1 MLTFKKTKKP
11 DPNAHPSRKR
21 SHPPPPP
28 PPESTQDDDA
38 DERMMRHD
46 GMHRPQQGYESTAH
60 AMAGIPP
67 SDGGAG
73 YDQQGESEERTAYR
87 NPLRSSGPSN
97 GVQPHA
103 SSSSL
108 PLSYDPGKYAN
119 LRVSPDV
126 QELFGYIQRYSPKDA
141 EIPAPLK
148 PFVPDY
154 VPAVGDVDEFIK
166 VPRPDG
172 LDDGLGIRVL
182 DEPGATQSDP
192 STLGL
197 KLRRLLG
204 GEVEGTRKG
213 SAVVGSI
220 ARPESKEGA
229 VKLDAWIESV
239 NALHEG
245 DDSKSGGSYVYSK
258 NMPSVETLMQE
269 FDPEVEEALRKSG
282 FPDNLPDNMDINQLA
297 KYMCSVLDIPVYDGY
312 LVESLHLMFSAYL
325 HMKNDPYL
333 HTKGTTPTGKGRR
346 PDSLA
351 FS

>member
-1 MLTFKKTKKP
+1 
-11 DPNAHPSRKR
+11 
-21 SHPPPPP
+21 
-28 PPESTQDDDA
+28 
-38 DERMMRHD
+38 MMRHD

-103 SSSSL
+103 SSSSSA
-108 PLSYDPGKYAN
+108 LSYDPGKYAN
-119 LRVSPDV
+119 LSVSPDV

-197 KLRRLLG
+197 KLRRLMG

-269 FDPEVEEALRKSG
+269 FDPEVETALRNSG

-333 HTKGTTPTGKGRR
+333 HTKGTTPQGKGRR

>member
-1 MLTFKKTKKP
+1 M
-11 DPNAHPSRKR
+11 
-21 SHPPPPP
+21 
-28 PPESTQDDDA
+28 
-38 DERMMRHD
+38 
-46 GMHRPQQGYESTAH
+46 
-60 AMAGIPP
+60 
-67 SDGGAG
+67 
-73 YDQQGESEERTAYR
+73 
-87 NPLRSSGPSN
+87 RSSGPSN

-108 PLSYDPGKYAN
+108 PLGYDPGKYAN

-229 VKLDAWIESV
+229 R
-239 NALHEG
+239 
-245 DDSKSGGSYVYSK
+245 
-258 NMPSVETLMQE
+258 
-269 FDPEVEEALRKSG
+269 EARRV
-282 FPDNLPDNMDINQLA
+282 DRERERVA
-297 KYMCSVLDIPVYDGY
+297 R
-312 LVESLHLMFSAYL
+312 
-325 HMKNDPYL
+325 
-333 HTKGTTPTGKGRR
+333 GRR
-346 PDSLA
+346 
-351 FS
+351 